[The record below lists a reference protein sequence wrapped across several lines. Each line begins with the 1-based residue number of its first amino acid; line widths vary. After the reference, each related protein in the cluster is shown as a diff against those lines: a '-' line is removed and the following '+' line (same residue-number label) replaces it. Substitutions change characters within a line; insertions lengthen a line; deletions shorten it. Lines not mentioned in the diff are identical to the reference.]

1 MELAILLRNCQHDS
15 NPTDGITYIRYALK
29 CDTFSIQIAKTPIQ
43 VPIPQDAPELIDI
56 GFYRPSISIGGI
68 VDTIGE
74 KPDQKPNIK
83 DIPTTNSYGMEYLT
97 HLRKIRVTRPDYAGT
112 SQDVDYYLPTKNL
125 LEEAVYKWVTSAD
138 DSLELEVGDATFP
151 VFNRTV
157 DGDRQVSG
165 NTNVGSEDGEVSAV
179 ASETGGGVYV
189 VAIQQCRFQV
199 DPAQEDRW
207 QFQMQLVCQSRKDV
221 KFS

>member
-1 MELAILLRNCQHDS
+1 MELAVLLRNCKHDS

-74 KPDQKPNIK
+74 DPTYEPDA
-83 DIPTTNSYGMEYLT
+83 TTNLENLT
-97 HLRKIRVTRPDYAGT
+97 HLRKIQVTRPDYAGT
-112 SQDVDYYLPTKNL
+112 SRTNNYYLPTKNL

-138 DSLELEVGDATFP
+138 DSLELEIGDASFP

-157 DGDRQVSG
+157 DGDDA
-165 NTNVGSEDGEVSAV
+165 TAD
-179 ASETGGGVYV
+179 ETGGGVYV